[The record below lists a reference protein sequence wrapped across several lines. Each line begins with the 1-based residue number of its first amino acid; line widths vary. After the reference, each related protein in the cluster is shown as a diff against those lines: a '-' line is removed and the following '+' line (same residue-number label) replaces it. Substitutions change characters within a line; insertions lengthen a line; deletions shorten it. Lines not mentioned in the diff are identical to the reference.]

1 MDVRVSYKVKRVESK
16 LPINGL
22 RIQAKLQ
29 DGRLTL
35 KRLNF
40 GGGGDIESR
49 IVVEASDR
57 PYRPR

>member
-1 MDVRVSYKVKRVESK
+1 MSYKVKRVESK
-16 LPINGL
+16 LLINGPH
-22 RIQAKLQ
+22 IQAKLQ

-35 KRLNF
+35 KPLNF
-40 GGGGDIESR
+40 GVGGGDIESR